1 MASDTLGTGLICI
14 FRFGSISICPYRRR
28 CLEQRRGIKK
38 VEETVEELGR
48 ATRASCS
55 LLSLAIGEGPQVLG
69 GERQPVGTQ
78 QQARNPHSSVE
89 EALKRA

>member
-1 MASDTLGTGLICI
+1 MPLQGPVARVEKGH
-14 FRFGSISICPYRRR
+14 
-28 CLEQRRGIKK
+28 KK
-38 VEETVEELGR
+38 QVEETVEELGR

-55 LLSLAIGEGPQVLG
+55 LLSLASGEGPQVLG

-89 EALKRA
+89 EALK